1 MDFRLKFESRGPTPR
16 RRPEMEAQAGRDLD
30 RRIER
35 DVWGAERAES
45 FPCYSTDD
53 AVAVAL
59 ARRFSR
65 EKGWWYFER
74 KEVFGGTTVGWIS
87 ESQPLLVSLRPI
99 QASGPTR
106 ALAICRSLLKV
117 VGSMEHRSPET
128 QGERQESR
136 SRS

>member
-1 MDFRLKFESRGPTPR
+1 
-16 RRPEMEAQAGRDLD
+16 MEPQAGRDLD

-35 DVWGAERAES
+35 EVWGAENGEAIPS
-45 FPCYSTDD
+45 YSTDE

-65 EKGWWYFER
+65 EKGWWFFER

-87 ESQPLLVSLRPI
+87 EAQPLLVSVRPI

-106 ALAICRSLLKV
+106 ALAICRSLIRV
-117 VGSMEHRSPET
+117 AGSMEHRAKVSS
-128 QGERQESR
+128 ESR
-136 SRS
+136 EAHQPGT

>member
-1 MDFRLKFESRGPTPR
+1 
-16 RRPEMEAQAGRDLD
+16 MEPQAGRDLD

-35 DVWGAERAES
+35 EVWGTSDNGEKI
-45 FPCYSTDD
+45 PCYSTDE
-53 AVAVAL
+53 AAAVAL

-87 ESQPLLVSLRPI
+87 ESQPLLVSVRPI

-117 VGSMEHRSPET
+117 AGSMEHPVVSGREEPLESHQSPRSA
-128 QGERQESR
+128 
-136 SRS
+136 